1 MTDEFES
8 TVGEYI
14 VNSNIEILDYPKSIT
29 IMPNKKKVILVGVIA
44 GLVIALGVIFIL
56 DYLDNS
62 IKNKKELEK
71 ILPIPVIG
79 EIPIHD

>member
-1 MTDEFES
+1 
-8 TVGEYI
+8 
-14 VNSNIEILDYPKSIT
+14 
-29 IMPNKKKVILVGVIA
+29 MPNKKKVILVGVIA

>member
-1 MTDEFES
+1 MLS
-8 TVGEYI
+8 
-14 VNSNIEILDYPKSIT
+14 
-29 IMPNKKKVILVGVIA
+29 
-44 GLVIALGVIFIL
+44 LGAVLIL